1 MASYLD
7 YLFPMG
13 QTMQPT
19 PGLLSEDEAKR
30 MRQQAQQAGLLNFGA
45 NLLAASGP
53 TTQQMT
59 FGQRLA
65 PALLSGVSAAQGTVE
80 QQQNQLAQRQKAM
93 LEQEKLNQ
101 PKYERLTTPSGGQA
115 LVEIVR
121 GRAPSRVDIAG
132 MGSDEKPI
140 DFSPL
145 TRAWMKNNYGTTVF
159 ENLTSEQQ
167 RAARSIEEA
176 QKTRTASLMG
186 GIDPNAMPVGKE
198 GTNVVDRDL
207 LGIGRARVGLQ
218 RTMAQFDP
226 EYLTIPFQAKMK
238 LATTTER
245 LGGTLAPD
253 VKDSVTKYSQF
264 VQTSM
269 RDLNQ
274 YINDITGA
282 AIGSG
287 EEEARI
293 RAGIPDPQKDS
304 PTQFEA
310 KLQNTLALG
319 KLYEARLGYVKRN
332 GLKLTDVSVD
342 SIPAKMRAREAEII
356 QQLKLDPTKPEDK
369 AAIRSRLANEFGLL
383 D

>member
-19 PGLLSEDEAKR
+19 PGLLSEDDSKR

-101 PKYERLTTPSGGQA
+101 PKFQTLSSASGNQRLVQ
-115 LVEIVR
+115 I
-121 GRAPSRVDIAG
+121 GRDNVAKLVDIPG
-132 MGSDEKPI
+132 MKGDEKPI
-140 DFSPL
+140 EFSQP
-145 TRAWMKNNYGTTVF
+145 TRAWMNQTFGTSVY
-159 ENLTSEQQ
+159 ENLDS
-167 RAARSIEEA
+167 A
-176 QKTRTASLMG
+176 QKQQALNRELATKRELSGLQG
-186 GIDPNAMPVGKE
+186 GINPNAMPVGKE
-198 GTNVVDRDL
+198 GTNVVDKDL

-218 RTMAQFDP
+218 RTMSQFEP

-245 LGGTLAPD
+245 LGGTLNPEDKEA
-253 VKDSVTKYSQF
+253 VTKYSQF

-282 AIGSG
+282 AIGTG

-304 PTQFEA
+304 PTQFQA
-310 KLQNTLALG
+310 KLNNTLALG
-319 KLYEARLGYVKRN
+319 KLYEARLGYVKKN

-342 SIPAKMRAREAEII
+342 SIPSKMRAREAEII

-369 AAIRSRLANEFGLL
+369 AAIRSKLANEFGLL

>member
-1 MASYLD
+1 MS
-7 YLFPMG
+7 
-13 QTMQPT
+13 
-19 PGLLSEDEAKR
+19 
-30 MRQQAQQAGLLNFGA
+30 
-45 NLLAASGP
+45 
-53 TTQQMT
+53 
-59 FGQRLA
+59 
-65 PALLSGVSAAQGTVE
+65 
-80 QQQNQLAQRQKAM
+80 
-93 LEQEKLNQ
+93 
-101 PKYERLTTPSGGQA
+101 
-115 LVEIVR
+115 
-121 GRAPSRVDIAG
+121 
-132 MGSDEKPI
+132 
-140 DFSPL
+140 
-145 TRAWMKNNYGTTVF
+145 
-159 ENLTSEQQ
+159 
-167 RAARSIEEA
+167 
-176 QKTRTASLMG
+176 
-186 GIDPNAMPVGKE
+186 
-198 GTNVVDRDL
+198 
-207 LGIGRARVGLQ
+207 
-218 RTMAQFDP
+218 QFDP

-253 VKDSVTKYSQF
+253 VKESVTKYSQF

>member
-13 QTMQPT
+13 QTIQPT
-19 PGLLSEDEAKR
+19 AGLLGEDEAKR

-65 PALLSGVSAAQGTVE
+65 PALLSGVGAAQGTVE

-101 PKYERLTTPSGGQA
+101 PKFQTLQSASGNQRLVQ
-115 LVEIVR
+115 I
-121 GRAPSRVDIAG
+121 GRDGKPTLVDIPG
-132 MGSDEKPI
+132 MKGDEKPI
-140 DFSPL
+140 EFSQP
-145 TRAWMKNNYGTTVF
+145 TRAWMNQTFGTAVY
-159 ENLTSEQQ
+159 ENLD
-167 RAARSIEEA
+167 AA
-176 QKTRTASLMG
+176 QKQQALARELATKEKLSGLQG
-186 GIDPNAMPVGKE
+186 GINPNAMPVGKE
-198 GTNVVDRDL
+198 GTNVVDKDL

-218 RTMAQFDP
+218 RTMSQFDP

-245 LGGTLAPD
+245 LGGTLSPD

-319 KLYEARLGYVKRN
+319 KLYEARLGYVKKN

>member
-7 YLFPMG
+7 YLFPP
-13 QTMQPT
+13 QQQQPVA
-19 PGLLSEDEAKR
+19 GLLGEEDIR
-30 MRQQAQQAGLLNFGA
+30 RNQQMAQRAGLLNTG
-45 NLLAASGP
+45 LGIIAASGP
-53 TTQQMT
+53 SRMPQGNILQSIAPGLMAGQQ
-59 FGQRLA
+59 A
-65 PALLSGVSAAQGTVE
+65 YQGTLA
-80 QQQNQLAQRQKAM
+80 QQQSQLAERQKAM
-93 LEQEKLNQ
+93 LEQEKLNE

-167 RAARSIEEA
+167 KAARSIEEA

-198 GTNVVDRDL
+198 GTNVVDKDL

>member
-13 QTMQPT
+13 QTIQPT
-19 PGLLSEDEAKR
+19 AGLLGEDEAKR

-65 PALLSGVSAAQGTVE
+65 PALLSGVGAAQGTVE

-101 PKYERLTTPSGGQA
+101 PKFQTLQSASGNQRLVQIDRTGKPT
-115 LVEIVR
+115 L
-121 GRAPSRVDIAG
+121 VDIPG
-132 MGSDEKPI
+132 MKGDEKPI
-140 DFSPL
+140 DFSPT
-145 TRAWMKNNYGTTVF
+145 TRAWMNQAFGTAVY
-159 ENLTSEQQ
+159 ENLD
-167 RAARSIEEA
+167 AA
-176 QKTRTASLMG
+176 QKQQALARELSTKEKLSGLQG
-186 GIDPNAMPVGKE
+186 GINPNAMPVGKE